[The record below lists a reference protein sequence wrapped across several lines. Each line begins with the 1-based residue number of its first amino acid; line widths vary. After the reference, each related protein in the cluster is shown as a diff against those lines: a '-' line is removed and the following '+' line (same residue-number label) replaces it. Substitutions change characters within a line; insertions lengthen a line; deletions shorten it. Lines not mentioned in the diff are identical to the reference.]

1 MTWLG
6 RIACVLLS
14 AMSAMCLPVPATA
27 QGAATLT
34 PSVLVMPLR
43 PLGDDPRALWL
54 GEGVALLVADG
65 LTSLGRPAVPR
76 IDRVAAFD
84 ALELPADRELSRAT
98 LLRAAIVMGVRDL
111 VTGTV
116 SLAGE
121 TLTVSVRVVQVEAGR
136 GNPEI
141 REQGPLGDVVAI
153 AGRIAATIAGAPPG
167 TPVVGYDPPPSLEV
181 FEAFVKGLVAE
192 TPATQLRFLEQAV
205 KDAPGYARAHLAI
218 WEVCTDEEQHARA
231 LAAAQAVP
239 ASSRFSRRARFA
251 AGLSL
256 TNLKRW
262 EEAFTA
268 YKSLLDESA
277 TAAVYNNLGVIQAR
291 RGSITAQT
299 GKPAWYFSRASEAA
313 SDSPDYF
320 FNLGYAYWLDKDT
333 PAAIYW
339 LREVV
344 RRRPA
349 DGEAHYVLAAALL
362 ATNNTAEATRER
374 DLARQLSSRF
384 DEWDQRPSEDAVGGV
399 PRGLERAS
407 ETEATPVR
415 ADSGLVSTTQQDHQ
429 QLARF
434 HFDRGLRLEE
444 QLQDRE
450 AISEF
455 RKSLYLA
462 PYDAQ
467 THLALGRVLVRS
479 GRLRDAIESLKI
491 SLWSA
496 ESLDARL
503 LLAEAL
509 LGTGETAE
517 AQVHADRALQ
527 LAPESAVARALVER
541 VRATP
546 ARTP

>member
-1 MTWLG
+1 MTWPQG
-6 RIACVLLS
+6 VAGVLLAALS
-14 AMSAMCLPVPATA
+14 ATCLPASAGAQVATV
-27 QGAATLT
+27 T

-84 ALELPADRELSRAT
+84 ALELPADRDLSRAT
-98 LLRAAIVMGVRDL
+98 LLRAAVVMGVRDL

-116 SLAGE
+116 SLSGE
-121 TLTVSVRVVQVEAGR
+121 TLTVAVRVVQVEAGR

-153 AGRIAATIAGAPPG
+153 AGRVAAAIAGAPPG

-205 KDAPGYARAHLAI
+205 KEAPSYARAHLAI
-218 WEVCTDEEQHARA
+218 WEVCTDEEQHVRA

-256 TNLKRW
+256 IHLKRW

-268 YKSLLDESA
+268 YKSLLDESP
-277 TAAVYNNLGVIQAR
+277 TAAVFNNLGVIQAR
-291 RGSITAQT
+291 RGGVTAQT
-299 GKPAWYFSRASEAA
+299 GKPAWYFSRASE
-313 SDSPDYF
+313 SDPDSPDYF

-349 DGEAHYVLAAALL
+349 DGEAHFVLAAALQ
-362 ATNNTAEATRER
+362 AANTTAEATRER

-384 DEWDQRPSEDAVGGV
+384 DEWDQQPRDESVGGV

-407 ETEATPVR
+407 EAETTPVR

-444 QLQDRE
+444 QQQDRE

-455 RKSLYLA
+455 RKSLYLS

-467 THLALGRVLVRS
+467 THLALGRVLVRA

-496 ESLDARL
+496 ESLDARV

-509 LGTGETAE
+509 LGTGDPAE
-517 AQVHADRALQ
+517 AQVHAERALQ
-527 LAPESAVARALVER
+527 IAPESAVARALLER
-541 VRATP
+541 IRATP